1 MAGVDLEKY
10 FRDLWT
16 VGAGM
21 ALAMAIDFVFYF
33 LTGRLLGPEEFGVFG
48 SVMAIFYVTVRSPFK
63 SLEMTSKKIEA
74 EGRDAIS
81 VLGRPTLKLGF
92 GTWLLFLLVS
102 PVLASVLTIPLNAL
116 LVFSL
121 IFPTAYLLPV
131 LLGRLHGQQRFRE
144 YALYEIVSSAIAF
157 SAIGFVLYGLG
168 ASGAVAA
175 PVLEVL
181 AGGVLVYIFLRP
193 VLGSER
199 FRDRKLLF
207 RSVVQVFAVSAAFSI
222 DIVLLKFFKTS
233 ATVGLYNAVAVFGK
247 GIFFSAVALNRSVF
261 PKFVQEADGRFNL
274 LNISLLLLSAGSVFA
289 YGFFRVFGETL
300 ITFTFGQQYAAA
312 ASFAPLYMLFISAVS
327 AVALVGNYYLS
338 FDRERLW
345 LILLMPLL
353 QFAGILLFHET
364 VIQVVKVGLVSALV
378 VLAVLYLPVLK
389 LDNVDEE
396 PEN

>member
-144 YALYEIVSSAIAF
+144 YALYEIVSSAVAF

-396 PEN
+396 PED

>member
-144 YALYEIVSSAIAF
+144 YALYEIVSSAVAF

>member
-1 MAGVDLEKY
+1 MGNVNLEKY

-33 LTGRLLGPEEFGVFG
+33 LTGRLLGPEEFGIFG

-74 EGRDAIS
+74 EGRDAVS
-81 VLGRPTLKLGF
+81 ALGKPALKLGIAA
-92 GTWLLFLLVS
+92 WVLFLAVT
-102 PVLASVLTIPLNAL
+102 PVLSSLLTIPLSAL

-131 LLGRLHGQQRFRE
+131 FLGRLHGQQRFQE
-144 YALYEIVSSAIAF
+144 YALYEIVSSAVAF

-181 AGGVLVYIFLRP
+181 AGIILAYIFLRP
-193 VLGSER
+193 ILGSGE

-274 LNISLLLLSAGSVFA
+274 LNISLLLLSAGAVVA
-289 YGFFRVFGETL
+289 YGFFSLFGETL
-300 ITFTFGQQYAAA
+300 ITFTFGQQYAKA

-327 AVALVGNYYLS
+327 AVALIGNYYLS

-353 QFAGILLFHET
+353 QFAGILFFHET
-364 VIQVVKVGLVSALV
+364 VMQVVKVGLVSALI

-389 LDNVDEE
+389 PDNVGQETED
-396 PEN
+396 